1 MEKKNLLIVL
11 SGPSGVGKGTVL
23 KELFKMSDSYVL
35 SVSETTRSPREGEI
49 PGVSYVY
56 VTKEQFEENIQ
67 KGLFLEHAN
76 FCGNYYGSRRD
87 KVEEH
92 LKTKNV
98 ILEIEVDGAM
108 QIKANYPE
116 AVLIQL
122 LPPDYKTLERRL
134 RNRATEKESDI
145 EKRLQR
151 AKKELE
157 FYEKYD
163 YVILN
168 EDGKAAEAALE
179 ILNITKTES
188 MRPFRRMEVKEH
200 YYD

>member
-1 MEKKNLLIVL
+1 MANKNLLIVL

-23 KELFKMSDSYVL
+23 KELFKMSKDYVL
-35 SVSETTRSPREGEI
+35 SISETTRSPRKGEI
-49 PGVSYVY
+49 PGVSYEY

-67 KGLFLEHAN
+67 NGLFLEHAC

-108 QIKANYPE
+108 QVKKNYPE

-145 EKRLQR
+145 EKRLER

-157 FYEKYD
+157 FFDKYD
-163 YVILN
+163 YIVLN
-168 EDGKAAEAALE
+168 EDDKAAEAALE
-179 ILNITKTES
+179 IINITKTETL
-188 MRPFRRMEVKEH
+188 RTFRCREVKEH